1 VRTKDSGT
9 CHVLVNLCFTTLQVD
24 GMARI
29 PGLTTV
35 YFVCGLE
42 STQLACETH
51 TGGGAV
57 LGKPGGSPARRHSRN
72 TVLKKTSAYADIQTN
87 KE

>member
-1 VRTKDSGT
+1 MHALEIKISLRPGGDVSGD
-9 CHVLVNLCFTTLQVD
+9 LVFGFAFFLFFGFGIHTPSV
-24 GMARI
+24 
-29 PGLTTV
+29 P
-35 YFVCGLE
+35 
-42 STQLACETH
+42 STAETH

-72 TVLKKTSAYADIQTN
+72 TVLTSAYADIQTN